1 MSTLGTWTII
11 IGGSTL
17 ADTTCIVDQV
27 SQSGGPNVVAFE
39 GYGATAPVWVNL
51 GNTKIVRVFDITQ
64 EWASDTAAELYR
76 QTAISEW
83 AGVATVEI
91 EHVDYEGT
99 TSTWTITNAKVEL
112 AVPQRIGKTTITRLT
127 ITGGS

>member
-1 MSTLGTWTII
+1 
-11 IGGSTL
+11 
-17 ADTTCIVDQV
+17 
-27 SQSGGPNVVAFE
+27 
-39 GYGATAPVWVNL
+39 
-51 GNTKIVRVFDITQ
+51 
-64 EWASDTAAELYR
+64 
-76 QTAISEW
+76 
-83 AGVATVEI
+83 VEI